1 MKHVAHFA
9 ILGLVLPLCTAAARD
24 IPLADILARPHEFNG
39 KRIAVTGYYV
49 VATETSCLFTTRAAA
64 NRFDIT
70 RSVWVE
76 FHTPP
81 VLDPIAGRYVRL
93 VGMFHYDPS
102 WKAGTL
108 RGGYGHFNG
117 WPAALLDVTDFRRV
131 R

>member
-1 MKHVAHFA
+1 MKRGAFA
-9 ILGLVLPLCTAAARD
+9 TLVFVVSVCAAAARD
-24 IPLADILARPHEFNG
+24 IPLADVLARPREFNG
-39 KRIAVTGYYV
+39 KRVAVTGYYV
-49 VATETSCLFTTRAAA
+49 AGTETSCLFTTRNAAK
-64 NRFDIT
+64 RFDIT

-81 VLDPIAGRYVRL
+81 VLDSIAGRTARL
-93 VGMFHYDPS
+93 VGTFHYDPS

-117 WPAALLDVTDFRRV
+117 WPVALLDVTDFHRV